1 MLPDA
6 TPRLA
11 AVDLDWE
18 HLRAV
23 DILALLRSFLP
34 KGGAITSVVVYPS
47 GACLPACVCMW
58 LWAVCACLCLHVP
71 ACGCGL
77 YGCVAGGRVGGQV

>member
-47 GACLPACVCMW
+47 GACSACMPCLPACLHAGMHVAACGGW
-58 LWAVCACLCLHVP
+58 L
-71 ACGCGL
+71 CGCGW
-77 YGCVAGGRVGGQV
+77 G